1 MFKATFRLLAAKI
14 LKDKRVPGFI
24 SLRPTHVT
32 EALQRIEKHYGSQDP
47 LTIGSRS
54 REKALEQAAE
64 VFQQLGDLRNLTT
77 EALADVY
84 EQALITKA
92 TRKAHGTHKTPAYL
106 VDYIVWQLADWIEQI
121 PAERIRVFEP
131 ACGHSPFLVGAMRL
145 LRSLDLDV
153 PDFSQF
159 FRQRF
164 EGIDNDPFAL
174 EIARLSLTVADE
186 PNPDGWNGLQAG
198 DMFAGQRLEEM
209 AARCTVLLSNPPF
222 ESGKAVKLLER
233 TIPHLPPG
241 AVFGV
246 VVPATF
252 LFSSDK
258 KAPQRVRKW
267 LLDHCQVGEVALF
280 PDQIFE
286 FADQECTI
294 ITGRRMPENRR
305 ISHRT
310 RLRRVREPDREA
322 FQHDYRFTTS
332 RICPQSRFDREP
344 DLRLW
349 VAEFDDEIWSWL
361 DHLPKLET
369 IAEVQQGMQH
379 KGKEAVKDAITV
391 HSKPFPGSVEGFE
404 SSEGDWCIHEHP
416 PIRHF
421 NLDPDLIRRP
431 GSGTDQVPQVLLN
444 YAPVGAGQWRIKPFI
459 DENWA
464 GFPAAS
470 SRFARRMQAVPLEFL
485 WACVVRRQPNLYV
498 YDNMLKREVRKGR
511 SRSFLSSSII
521 RESRSHSVFG
531 CGVS

>member
-32 EALQRIEKHYGSQDP
+32 EALQRVEKHYGSQDP

-54 REKALEQAAE
+54 KERALEEAAE

-305 ISHRT
+305 MAHRT

-369 IAEVQQGMQH
+369 IAEVNKGLEH
-379 KGKEAVKDAITV
+379 KGEEAVKGASPSIRI
-391 HSKPFPGSVEGFE
+391 HFPEASRD
-404 SSEGDWCIHEHP
+404 S
-416 PIRHF
+416 IRPRATGAF
-421 NLDPDLIRRP
+421 TNILRFVI
-431 GSGTDQVPQVLLN
+431 SIWILL
-444 YAPVGAGQWRIKPFI
+444 
-459 DENWA
+459 
-464 GFPAAS
+464 
-470 SRFARRMQAVPLEFL
+470 
-485 WACVVRRQPNLYV
+485 
-498 YDNMLKREVRKGR
+498 
-511 SRSFLSSSII
+511 
-521 RESRSHSVFG
+521 
-531 CGVS
+531 

>member
-1 MFKATFRLLAAKI
+1 M
-14 LKDKRVPGFI
+14 
-24 SLRPTHVT
+24 
-32 EALQRIEKHYGSQDP
+32 
-47 LTIGSRS
+47 
-54 REKALEQAAE
+54 
-64 VFQQLGDLRNLTT
+64 
-77 EALADVY
+77 ADVY

-294 ITGRRMPENRR
+294 IAGRRMPENRR
-305 ISHRT
+305 MAHRT

-369 IAEVQQGMQH
+369 IADVQQGMQH
-379 KGKEAVKDAITV
+379 KGEGTVKGAITV

-404 SSEGDWCIHEHP
+404 SSEGDWCLHEHP
-416 PIRHF
+416 PLRHF
-421 NLDPDLIRRP
+421 NLDPDLIRPSRA
-431 GSGTDQVPQVLLN
+431 GTDQLPQVLLN
-444 YAPVGAGQWRIKPFI
+444 YAPVGRGKWRLKPFI
-459 DENWA
+459 DQNGRA
-464 GFPAAS
+464 FS
-470 SRFARRMQAVPLEFL
+470 SRFVERPAE
-485 WACVVRRQPNLYV
+485 
-498 YDNMLKREVRKGR
+498 
-511 SRSFLSSSII
+511 
-521 RESRSHSVFG
+521 G
-531 CGVS
+531 CIVAA